1 MVVGCGG
8 DEFPAPTDI
17 EAEAKKAVKKVVG
30 GSEFAEEV
38 ADALGVIRRG
48 IQVVALVAG
57 VAGAG
62 GVVVVKVRASLLA
75 PTATRSPDLIF
86 PRIISSAMGSS
97 RNFSM
102 ARRRGRAP

>member
-1 MVVGCGG
+1 MGGDGG
-8 DEFPAPTDI
+8 DELFAPTDI
-17 EAEAKKAVKKVVG
+17 ESEAENAVEEIVG
-30 GSEFAEEV
+30 GGEFAKEV
-38 ADALGVIRRG
+38 ADALGVIWG
-48 IQVVALVAG
+48 GVQVVAVVAG

-86 PRIISSAMGSS
+86 PRMISSAIGSS
-97 RNFSM
+97 RNLSM

>member
-1 MVVGCGG
+1 M
-8 DEFPAPTDI
+8 
-17 EAEAKKAVKKVVG
+17 
-30 GSEFAEEV
+30 
-38 ADALGVIRRG
+38 ADALGVIWG
-48 IQVVALVAG
+48 GVQVVAVVAG
-57 VAGAG
+57 VAAAG

-86 PRIISSAMGSS
+86 PRMISSAMGSS